1 MLASILA
8 AEFDDRHIEA
18 HYYGYIISAYALSA
32 TFSTFFVNLLTK
44 IMGRSQV
51 MLLGIILMGVSMIA
65 TG

>member
-8 AEFDDRHIEA
+8 AEFDDRHIEP

-32 TFSTFFVNLLTK
+32 TFSTFFVNILTK